1 MPTPIATL
9 AIAPTPTPTIPTN
22 AAGVPIALAGSTVSV
37 HYHGT
42 LDDGEV
48 FDSSLEGAPLT
59 FTVAAGQMIP
69 GFDAVVLG
77 MALGEKATIRIPPE
91 EAYGRRFDEL
101 VLEVPR
107 ESIPPETVV
116 GQRLFSATGGS
127 IIVTAIGT
135 ATATIDGNHAL
146 AGKALTFEIEIVE
159 IN

>member
-1 MPTPIATL
+1 MPIATL
-9 AIAPTPTPTIPTN
+9 AVAPAPTPTIPAN
-22 AAGVPIALAGSTVSV
+22 AARVPLALAGSTVSV

-59 FTVAAGQMIP
+59 FTVATGQMIP

-77 MALGEKATIRIPPE
+77 MALGEKSTIRIPPE
-91 EAYGRRFDEL
+91 EAYGQRFDEL
-101 VLEVPR
+101 VVEVPR
-107 ESIPPETVV
+107 ESIPPEAVV
-116 GQRLFSATGGS
+116 GQRLFSTTGGS
-127 IIVTAIGT
+127 IIVTAIGA
-135 ATATIDGNHAL
+135 ATATIDGNHPL

>member
-1 MPTPIATL
+1 M
-9 AIAPTPTPTIPTN
+9 
-22 AAGVPIALAGSTVSV
+22 PIALAGSTVSV

-69 GFDAVVLG
+69 GFEAAVLG
-77 MALGEKATIRIPPE
+77 MALGEKTSIRIPPE
-91 EAYGRRFDEL
+91 EAYGQRFDEL
-101 VLEVPR
+101 VLEIPR
-107 ESIPPETVV
+107 ESIPLETVV
-116 GQRLFSATGGS
+116 GQQLFSATGGS

-135 ATATIDGNHAL
+135 ATATIDGNHPL
-146 AGKALTFEIEIVE
+146 AGKALTFEIEMVK